1 MIKHRDGIE
10 EADALEM
17 RRYIYND
24 STKRRNL
31 PSSPQSFDLS
41 VS

>member
-17 RRYIYND
+17 KGYVYND
-24 STKRRNL
+24 STKQE
-31 PSSPQSFDLS
+31 PPQ
-41 VS
+41 